1 MTSKKVN
8 MVKEKDV
15 ASITRQMK
23 ELVKMNTM
31 IQSKLASLENNLT
44 EAKKKEAENDFELS
58 EEAVEK
64 KILQSNDDLSEEVLG
79 ENSDDEDEIVEERE
93 PAVSQLVDISMG
105 EKEEVTID
113 EKATKSPE
121 EILDRESRELLES
134 ESFED
139 VKDDLME
146 ERKEIKEEDGD
157 VYLGNQMEEVEEG
170 AKFTVKEEK
179 VDPSELNMA
188 PGWKVKFGKGRNAD
202 RF

>member
-1 MTSKKVN
+1 M
-8 MVKEKDV
+8 
-15 ASITRQMK
+15 
-23 ELVKMNTM
+23 
-31 IQSKLASLENNLT
+31 
-44 EAKKKEAENDFELS
+44 
-58 EEAVEK
+58 
-64 KILQSNDDLSEEVLG
+64 
-79 ENSDDEDEIVEERE
+79 
-93 PAVSQLVDISMG
+93 
-105 EKEEVTID
+105 
-113 EKATKSPE
+113 
-121 EILDRESRELLES
+121 DRESRELLES

-146 ERKEIKEEDGD
+146 ERKEIKEEDDD